1 MLTYADTFSA
11 SFDEPVDTLQVKA
24 HYNIAPDARI
34 ILSVGRLIPQKGVLV
49 KLVKLGKFEALF
61 SLSSASSRK
70 NVQIFLVFLAL
81 LALCLQKY
89 KY

>member
-34 ILSVGRLIPQKGVLV
+34 ILSVGRLIPQKGPNFILSRPSHPLVLV
-49 KLVKLGKFEALF
+49 KPGKIGVLF
-61 SLSSASSRK
+61 S
-70 NVQIFLVFLAL
+70 Q
-81 LALCLQKY
+81 
-89 KY
+89 